1 MDRQSRRMPNED
13 NKRRFSIQ
21 DIKKSLA
28 IYRFIKP
35 YRGIFFLG
43 LFFLLGSGLT
53 SMVFPF
59 FTGKLIDAAT
69 HIHKDVINNI
79 ALSLG
84 GILVIQAIFSFFRM
98 YLFSYVTE
106 NITAD
111 MRYAMYDKLT
121 RLPITYFDSHRLG
134 ELNSRITTDVAQLQ
148 DMLSTTLAEFFRQ
161 IMTLIVGI
169 AFILFYS
176 TKLTLFM
183 LSTFP
188 VMVII
193 ALIFGRYIR
202 KLSKERQD
210 ELATGN
216 VIVEETLQAIKV
228 VKAFTNEWFEV
239 LRYKKSLDKSVMVS
253 LRTAK
258 LRAVFVAFIIST
270 LFGGIVLVLWYGA
283 RLVTSGELSIGQL
296 TSFIIYTAFIGGAV
310 GGLGDLYSQIQK
322 TIGSSER
329 IIEILN
335 EHGESINDNNPSLTP
350 IKLNGAIEFVNVN
363 FTYPSRMDVQVLNNI
378 SLNIAKGKKVALVGP
393 SGAGKS
399 TIAQLLMHFYDV
411 NSGEILIDG
420 NSINNLSI
428 TDLRSNI
435 GIVPQETILFGGSIY
450 ENIKYGNMNADESEI
465 IDAARKANAL
475 NFIEAFPDKFQT
487 IVGERGV
494 QLSGGQR
501 QRVALARAI
510 LKDPAILILDEATSS
525 LDAESERLVQD
536 ALDVLML
543 NRTSL
548 IIAHRLST
556 VRKADTILVINN
568 GQIVETGT
576 HEELIVNR
584 DGLYS
589 HLVKMQLS

>member
-1 MDRQSRRMPNED
+1 
-13 NKRRFSIQ
+13 
-21 DIKKSLA
+21 
-28 IYRFIKP
+28 
-35 YRGIFFLG
+35 
-43 LFFLLGSGLT
+43 
-53 SMVFPF
+53 
-59 FTGKLIDAAT
+59 
-69 HIHKDVINNI
+69 
-79 ALSLG
+79 
-84 GILVIQAIFSFFRM
+84 
-98 YLFSYVTE
+98 
-106 NITAD
+106 
-111 MRYAMYDKLT
+111 
-121 RLPITYFDSHRLG
+121 
-134 ELNSRITTDVAQLQ
+134 
-148 DMLSTTLAEFFRQ
+148 MLSTTLAEFFRQ

>member
-1 MDRQSRRMPNED
+1 MPNED